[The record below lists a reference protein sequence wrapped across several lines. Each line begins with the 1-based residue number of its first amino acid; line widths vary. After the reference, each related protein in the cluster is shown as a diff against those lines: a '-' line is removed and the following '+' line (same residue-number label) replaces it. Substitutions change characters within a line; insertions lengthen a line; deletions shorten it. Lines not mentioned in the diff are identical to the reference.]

1 MRVLL
6 GVVAVLVALPLLL
19 GGVALWAAMQ
29 HRADDG
35 SFTAPLAPVKASG
48 YAVVVPDVDAL
59 LHREAPFV
67 RGGQTTLRFT
77 ARTGGGSAFLGLAPR
92 PAVERYLTGVPYA
105 AVTQVRLARGGLP
118 VAVSP
123 VAGTQPPAPP
133 IDQTF
138 WLVSSTSGTLFW
150 SPSNLRGEHLAL
162 VVMSPAGGS
171 VGQVDATAAMTP
183 RWLDPTTYGLLIL
196 GTVAFLIGMVLL
208 FWPRRHREIVY
219 VVEPSQVPE
228 IAARLGISTEPLA
241 AALGGAPDSL
251 DILDPAPDA
260 DPPPDSGPAPGSGP
274 GQQSSTAVEP
284 ARQPAEPAPH
294 QHAAAQSAVHQHAA
308 AQPAVHQHAAIEPA
322 SPAVEP
328 PAWLVEPDRVGAPP
342 APPAP
347 VSPASLMSGGVVV
360 APAVGVVPAPDMP
373 FWNGPTPVP
382 VATGQPGM
390 YRSFTSPPPTITPS
404 FVWPPIPGDC

>member
-1 MRVLL
+1 VIRVVRVLL

-35 SFTAPLAPVKASG
+35 SFTAPLAPMRPSG

-59 LHREAPFV
+59 LRREAPFV

-77 ARTGGGSAFLGLAPR
+77 ARAGGGPAFLGLAPR
-92 PAVERYLTGVPYA
+92 AAVERYLAGASYA
-105 AVTQVRLARGGLP
+105 AITQVRLARGGLP
-118 VAVSP
+118 VSLSQVTGSAPASP
-123 VAGTQPPAPP
+123 PV
-133 IDQTF
+133 DQTI

-162 VVMSPAGGS
+162 VVMNPAGAP
-171 VGQVDATAAMTP
+171 VGEVVASAAMTP

-241 AALGGAPDSL
+241 AALGGTP
-251 DILDPAPDA
+251 DPAPTAA
-260 DPPPDSGPAPGSGP
+260 DPPVPDPATG
-274 GQQSSTAVEP
+274 
-284 ARQPAEPAPH
+284 
-294 QHAAAQSAVHQHAA
+294 
-308 AQPAVHQHAAIEPA
+308 
-322 SPAVEP
+322 PAVEP
-328 PAWLVEPDRVGAPP
+328 PAWLVEPDRVGVPP

-347 VSPASLMSGGVVV
+347 VSPAYLMGGGVVV
-360 APAVGVVPAPDMP
+360 APGPAGPGAPTGPTAVGVAPATELPI
-373 FWNGPTPVP
+373 WAGPTPVP

-390 YRSFTSPPPTITPS
+390 YRSFTAPPPITPS
-404 FVWPPIPGDC
+404 FAWPPVHTPPDQPRR